1 MFTHANTRFAL
12 LQEHKNLKI
21 TMAAPEWFHIRHGEH
36 AYPKDVY
43 KNDGAQPYHRTP
55 PSSRS
60 DARSP
65 YPALHVCRGVL

>member
-1 MFTHANTRFAL
+1 MFTHANTGFAL

-55 PSSRS
+55 PRVPHPPIGWVR
-60 DARSP
+60 DQEET
-65 YPALHVCRGVL
+65 V